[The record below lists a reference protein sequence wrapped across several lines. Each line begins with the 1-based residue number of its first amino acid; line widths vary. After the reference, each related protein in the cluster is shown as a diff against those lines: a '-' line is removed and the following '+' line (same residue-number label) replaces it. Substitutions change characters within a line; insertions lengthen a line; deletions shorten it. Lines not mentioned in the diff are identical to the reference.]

1 VQVETNTPS
10 LPRTAPLA
18 LGLAW
23 LVAVVM
29 VGPAGD
35 FALGDD
41 WAYAWAAKSLCEN
54 GRLDLLPWAAPSLL
68 AHAAWGA
75 LVCLVGGFSFELLR
89 LGTLLFA
96 ASGLV
101 AFYLLLARCSSSSR
115 SGSRGSV
122 LLATATLAFSPLY
135 FGLSFT
141 FMTEIPCLALC
152 LWAALLYLRGL
163 QDDKPGSLLA
173 AAAVIAVAVLVRQ
186 NVLLLAVAAAAS
198 AWRFPPGRLTR
209 VAAAARCLLLPLASV
224 VAYYAW
230 LLNWQGAPAG
240 AAIRLSDIASATPLR
255 VIDVALRAWLTLGLL
270 AAPLLIR
277 SSLSR
282 DRLLR
287 IGLPAGLLLTVAAC
301 LFASRTGAG
310 FALPNLLH
318 AGGTGAL
325 TLRDTLFLGMASPFD
340 GSTAART
347 AISAASVLLSTL
359 LFARLLPTRLSL
371 REALDTPARCLL
383 SLAAALLLAGSLLQ
397 ADFYFD
403 RYLLPALPFVLALL
417 AMADNDGE
425 GRAAV
430 TGLSLALLAAMTFYS
445 VAGTHDYMQWNRAR
459 HHLLGELEARGVAA
473 TEIDGGVEYN
483 GWRLAPVKRDW
494 PTIEEATPGRS
505 PEKKSWWWVEDDRW
519 VVSFTALEGYR
530 VADRRQWQRWLPPS
544 AGEVLLLER
553 ER

>member
-1 VQVETNTPS
+1 VQVETNTPR
-10 LPRTAPLA
+10 LPRTAPLL

-23 LVAVVM
+23 LAAVVL

-54 GRLDLLPWAAPSLL
+54 GQLDLLPWAAPSLL

-75 LVCLVGGFSFELLR
+75 LVCLAGGFSFELLR
-89 LGTLLFA
+89 LGTLMFA
-96 ASGLV
+96 ASGLL
-101 AFYLLLARCSSSSR
+101 AFHLLLARCSSSSR

-198 AWRFPPGRLTR
+198 AWLFPPGRLTR

-301 LFASRTGAG
+301 LFASSTGAG

-347 AISAASVLLSTL
+347 AISAASVLLATL
-359 LFARLLPTRLSL
+359 LFVRLLPTRLSL

-383 SLAAALLLAGSLLQ
+383 SLAAALLLGGSLLQ

-417 AMADNDGE
+417 AMADNDSQ
-425 GRAAV
+425 RRTAA

-445 VAGTHDYMQWNRAR
+445 VAGSHDYMQWNRAR
-459 HHLLGELEARGVAA
+459 HHLLGGLEARGVAA

-483 GWRLAPVKRDW
+483 GWHLAPLKRSW

-519 VVSFTALEGYR
+519 VLSFTALEGYR